1 MKILSQVARAAA
13 QGFRPAQMYNRG
25 LYEIS
30 SRLRPQSCHY
40 SPVWLH
46 FYVSSRCNFRCR
58 FCTNH
63 AEGGTGKVEIGYHKP
78 VKDLTLSVVKQAVD
92 TFDRAMVCTFCG
104 VGEPFLN
111 GELFEMISYAKSKK
125 MITEVIT
132 NGSLLGPEQRQKIL
146 ESGLDRLTI
155 SLLESDEEVY
165 QYIINTRKKYFNQIK
180 SDISSLIAARGP
192 AGSRPEIK
200 ISRVLTKSSLSKAE
214 DFIKLGVELNV
225 DKVVFH
231 NLIFA
236 EITAFE
242 LSECLFAEQETADL
256 FNELGN
262 KYRSLIKIE
271 FPTLIKKDRADKR
284 PKCQWYWKNMCV
296 DAAGNVS
303 GCGRFITPKE
313 AYGKFTDKDA
323 WNNSHFKEMR
333 NTFIKNEILECCS
346 NCVESSN

>member
-1 MKILSQVARAAA
+1 MKILGQVARAVS

-30 SRLRPQSCHY
+30 SRLRSQSCHY
-40 SPVWLH
+40 RPVWLH

-63 AEGGTGKVEIGYHKP
+63 AEGETGKVEIGYHKP
-78 VKDLTLSVVKQAVD
+78 VKDLTMPVFKQAVD
-92 TFDRAMVCTFCG
+92 MFDRAMVCTFCG

-111 GELFEMISYAKSKK
+111 DELFEMISYAKSKK

-132 NGSLLGPEQRQKIL
+132 NGSLLGPEERHKIL
-146 ESGLDRLTI
+146 ETGLDRLTV

-165 QYIINTRKKYFNQIK
+165 QYIINTKKTYFNKIK
-180 SDISSLIAARGP
+180 NDISLLVAARG
-192 AGSRPEIK
+192 ASGSRPEIK
-200 ISRVLTKSSLSKAE
+200 ISRVLTQSTLSKAE

-231 NLIFA
+231 NLIFS
-236 EITAFE
+236 EITSFE
-242 LSECLFAEQETADL
+242 LSECLFAEQETSTFFA
-256 FNELGN
+256 ELVV
-262 KYRSLIKIE
+262 KYRTLMKIE
-271 FPTLIKKDRADKR
+271 PPILIKKDRADKR
-284 PKCQWYWKNMCV
+284 PKCQWYWKNMCI

-313 AYGKFTDKDA
+313 IYGKFTDEDA

-346 NCVESSN
+346 NCVESSK